1 MGQSYYN
8 AWYLSRELRKL
19 GWKAD
24 VLNWDPNPASQIYYH
39 GEDHRFEHR
48 GRGDVRR
55 HLRYYQWAARN
66 YDVFHFTGVGAIR
79 FGHPLQ
85 DWFRRRFSEGA
96 EIRLLKRLGKK
107 VVYSQNSCNDGVA
120 QSSFASW
127 GERPVCLDCPFLERP
142 DVCSDERNLAWGEFR
157 NSVADYQVLMGANRL
172 DYNLDPRCHEV
183 PEYYCLD
190 PEFWRPDLEIPP
202 ERRLDIP
209 ERDGQDL
216 PRGRELRLA
225 QRGRHLTQ
233 PEVHPH
239 LPAAG
244 RAAQGRGARR
254 RADLLQGR
262 AQPRA
267 ALLPGAGGHR
277 GRHAHL
283 RLVRRQRPRGADAGQ
298 ARGLLPARRSG
309 WRTCGARSRATW
321 TSCRWSAPL
330 PRPSTRCSRISSR
343 TAASGA
349 SWGGGAASSP
359 SSGTRPSRRPPV
371 RRHLPRPSR
380 GCRRMSD
387 GGPLAAIHQPNFLP
401 WLGYFDKV
409 ARADVFVLL
418 DDAQFQKMRGTWTN
432 RVQLLVGGEPAAGP
446 CQWTA
451 AIPAI
456 VWSTRCGSTSRAL
469 AREAPADVRVSY
481 GRAPDSR
488 RLVRAHPAADRG
500 AGQTRRLHERLIRL
514 LVGAWARSHQVL
526 PAPSWT
532 RRAPPSG

>member
-1 MGQSYYN
+1 MSAGAKRAGRSPGRVLYVGQSYYN

-55 HLRYYQWAARN
+55 HLRYYQWAVRN

-209 ERDGQDL
+209 EQTVKIYHAVGNFDSRSEVGTSRNLKSTHIYVPLVEQLRAEGHDVELIFFKDV
-216 PRGRELRLA
+216 PNRELRFYQAQADIVVDMLTFGWFGANVREALMLGKPVVCYLRPEWLDDMRREIPGYVDELPVVSATPETVHDVLAELVSNRDKRIELGRRSREFAVKWHSASVAA
-225 QRGRHLTQ
+225 QRFDSIYGNL
-233 PEVHPH
+233 
-239 LPAAG
+239 LAG
-244 RAAQGRGARR
+244 R
-254 RADLLQGR
+254 
-262 AQPRA
+262 
-267 ALLPGAGGHR
+267 PGTEDFR
-277 GRHAHL
+277 S
-283 RLVRRQRPRGADAGQ
+283 ADA
-298 ARGLLPARRSG
+298 R
-309 WRTCGARSRATW
+309 
-321 TSCRWSAPL
+321 
-330 PRPSTRCSRISSR
+330 
-343 TAASGA
+343 
-349 SWGGGAASSP
+349 
-359 SSGTRPSRRPPV
+359 
-371 RRHLPRPSR
+371 
-380 GCRRMSD
+380 
-387 GGPLAAIHQPNFLP
+387 
-401 WLGYFDKV
+401 
-409 ARADVFVLL
+409 
-418 DDAQFQKMRGTWTN
+418 
-432 RVQLLVGGEPAAGP
+432 
-446 CQWTA
+446 
-451 AIPAI
+451 
-456 VWSTRCGSTSRAL
+456 
-469 AREAPADVRVSY
+469 
-481 GRAPDSR
+481 
-488 RLVRAHPAADRG
+488 
-500 AGQTRRLHERLIRL
+500 
-514 LVGAWARSHQVL
+514 
-526 PAPSWT
+526 
-532 RRAPPSG
+532 